1 MSTKTFDSMFKK
13 VEEAKT
19 KKEKLQILRENSS
32 PVLKQ
37 ILGLTYDP
45 RVNWLLPEGTPPY
58 TPLPDNADA
67 EITLQY
73 ASRQFYLF
81 IEGNSDTQRNLKP
94 LKRESIFIQLL
105 ESVNPAEVKVLLGM
119 KDRKLPYK
127 GVTRKLVAEA
137 FPNLAK
143 DWF

>member
-19 KKEKLQILRENSS
+19 KAEKLQILKENSS

-58 TPLPDNADA
+58 TPLPNDADA

-81 IEGNSDTQRNLKP
+81 IEGNSETQRNLTQI
-94 LKRESIFIQLL
+94 KREALYIQLL
-105 ESVNPAEVKVLLGM
+105 ESVNPAEVKILLGM

>member
-1 MSTKTFDSMFKK
+1 MPSKTFDAIFTEVEKASKK
-13 VEEAKT
+13 ADKI
-19 KKEKLQILRENSS
+19 KILHENSG

-45 RVNWLLPEGTPPY
+45 KVKWLLPEGDPPY
-58 TPLPDNADA
+58 TPLPKDADA
-67 EITLQY
+67 EISMGN

-81 IEGNSDTQRNLKP
+81 IEGDTDTQRNLKQ
-94 LKRESIFIQLL
+94 LKREALFIQLL
-105 ESVNPAEVKVLLGM
+105 ESVNPAECKILLGM
-119 KDRKLPYK
+119 KNRKLPYR
-127 GVTRKLVAEA
+127 GLTRKLVAEA

>member
-19 KKEKLQILRENSS
+19 KKEKIEILRKNSS

-37 ILGLTYDP
+37 ILGLTFDP
-45 RVNWLLPEGTPPY
+45 RVEWLLPEGTPPHK
-58 TPLPDNADA
+58 PLPDDADA

-81 IEGNSDTQRNLKP
+81 VKGNSETQRNLKQV
-94 LKRESIFIQLL
+94 KRESLFIQLL
-105 ESVNPAEVKVLLGM
+105 ESVNPAECKVLLGM

-137 FPNLAK
+137 FPNLASG
-143 DWF
+143 WF